1 MECAEIWEQRSPE
14 PEPVP
19 FYLQPLSIDLVREQK
34 DLIETIKRNVDFSPV
49 AVVLDTLNRSLF
61 GSENKDEDMSTYVR
75 AADAIREAFDC
86 AVIII
91 HHCGHGADR
100 PRGHSALMAAVDAI
114 LAVRRDDANQAW
126 DLP

>member
-1 MECAEIWEQRSPE
+1 M
-14 PEPVP
+14 P

-49 AVVLDTLNRSLF
+49 AVVLDPLNRSLF

-114 LAVRRDDANQAW
+114 LAVRRDDANQVIVTV
-126 DLP
+126 